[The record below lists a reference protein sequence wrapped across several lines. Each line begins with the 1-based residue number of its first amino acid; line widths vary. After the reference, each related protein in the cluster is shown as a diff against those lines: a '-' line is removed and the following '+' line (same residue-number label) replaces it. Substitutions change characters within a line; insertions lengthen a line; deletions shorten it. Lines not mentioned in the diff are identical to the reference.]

1 MKIAV
6 ASMGTSLDAWA
17 GASFGACSQFIVV
30 DTDTM
35 DSIVIAVPP
44 EQQDPSRISLY
55 AIRALA
61 AQDVDAVICGP
72 IKDPCREALFALGV
86 DVVEGV
92 ERVTVRHAVETY
104 RVHGARALAAYEP
117 PPVRVAVAS
126 HGTDLEATLAP
137 RGEPCTSFVLVD
149 PQTLHYELI
158 DVEQGE
164 TAVQTSVN
172 AVRAAARNGATVVI
186 TPEIRPACCAAL
198 RALSITVALADPRMT
213 IRQAVQAY
221 QRGELETP
229 PYL

>member
-17 GASFGACSQFIVV
+17 GASFGTCSQFIIV
-30 DTDTM
+30 DTETM
-35 DSIVIAVPP
+35 GSIVLAVPL
-44 EQQDPSRISLY
+44 EQQDPSRASLH

-61 AQDVDAVICGP
+61 TQGVDVVVCGR

-86 DVVEGV
+86 EVVEGI
-92 ERVTVRHAVETY
+92 ERVTVRDAVETY
-104 RVHGARALAAYEP
+104 RVHGARALATYEP

-126 HGTDLEATLAP
+126 HGTDLEATLTP

-149 PQTLHYELI
+149 PQTLHYEVV

-164 TAVQTSVN
+164 TAAQTSVN
-172 AVRAAARNGATVVI
+172 AVRAAARNGATVVV
-186 TPEIRPACCAAL
+186 TPEIRSACCAAL
-198 RALSITVALADPRMT
+198 RALSITVALADPGMT
-213 IRQAVQAY
+213 VREAVRAY

-229 PYL
+229 PYI